1 MVVVKRRAMYT
12 LGMTSKVTPLGT
24 VKVHDLRGRLVQL
37 QRFRPNL
44 VYNSMAA
51 ENHRVLMKEARYKW
65 AKDVPGENGLDS
77 VVNELEL

>member
-1 MVVVKRRAMYT
+1 MITERANGGGEEKGNVH
-12 LGMTSKVTPLGT
+12 LGNDIEGDPTRP

-65 AKDVPGENGLDS
+65 AKDVPGD
-77 VVNELEL
+77 NELEL